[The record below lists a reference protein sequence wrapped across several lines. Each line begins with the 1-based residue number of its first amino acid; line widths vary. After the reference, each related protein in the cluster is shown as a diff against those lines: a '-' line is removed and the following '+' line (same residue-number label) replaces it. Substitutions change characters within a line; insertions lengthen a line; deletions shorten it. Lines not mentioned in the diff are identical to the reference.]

1 MDGLEYQHDGSGEPD
16 DFILLQ
22 AGDSQSLQNVLL
34 PVSVEVNPAVHW
46 KLMNFID
53 DQLFSS
59 T

>member
-34 PVSVEVNPAVHW
+34 PVSVEVNPVVHW
-46 KLMNFID
+46 KILDLRTF
-53 DQLFSS
+53 
-59 T
+59 